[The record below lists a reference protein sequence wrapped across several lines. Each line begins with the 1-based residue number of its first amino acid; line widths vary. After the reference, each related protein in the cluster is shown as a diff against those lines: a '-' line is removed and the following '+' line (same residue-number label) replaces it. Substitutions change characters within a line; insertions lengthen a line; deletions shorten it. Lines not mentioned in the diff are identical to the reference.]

1 MLSWLGEERKRLK
14 ASKFTEAQKAFIRK
28 QGSRPVVLRI
38 SKSSQ
43 QAILDRKSRCAGGIG
58 PNGSG
63 HVARKAATTREFFR
77 KPLARGLVWT
87 FVCGLVLAAIA
98 SFERRA
104 RLDDLTAQS
113 ERLHA
118 VASQRVDQHDAHLTA
133 LSAIAVA
140 GADPRP
146 DLFREVAG
154 AIMRFYP
161 RIVGIALVPLDG
173 QGSALEIGIREAE
186 LRDLIRD
193 AARRSSGAPVL
204 VRYPS
209 DRPAYLIVKRSPNSD
224 AARYGL
230 ALVIDATALLDGDS
244 EFWRGTEAARWLALP
259 DGTPLVG
266 SVERGLAPQFTRAL
280 SSGTQP
286 LELKTAIRMTI
297 ADVLPP
303 GRVALVLAMMALGAL
318 ALRALGRQRA
328 KMRAAEARAELSGLE
343 TRLSHASRVN
353 ALGEMASGMAHELT
367 QPLTAILAQA
377 QAARHLATR
386 GDTDRVAGILED
398 VVGQTRRASAILE
411 RLRTWTR
418 PRERNAEPID
428 LRECIRV
435 AETLLAGQAAE
446 IGARLDVTVPPMPVL
461 VEADRV
467 ELEQVLFNLVRN
479 ALDAVTETAG
489 VREVAIE
496 ASLDGETAVIDV
508 SDTGPGIRADVWDR
522 LFTPF
527 VTTRDN
533 GTGLGLALSHR
544 LVERAGGDLTA
555 IEAGEGARFR
565 VRLPLVRAAREAAE

>member
-1 MLSWLGEERKRLK
+1 MLDPKPRCEDGIVSTGTDHLAKTTVSAREL
-14 ASKFTEAQKAFIRK
+14 
-28 QGSRPVVLRI
+28 LR
-38 SKSSQ
+38 
-43 QAILDRKSRCAGGIG
+43 R
-58 PNGSG
+58 
-63 HVARKAATTREFFR
+63 
-77 KPLARGLVWT
+77 PLARGVAWT
-87 FVCGLVLAAIA
+87 LVCGLVLAAVG
-98 SFERRA
+98 SFERST
-104 RLDDLTAQS
+104 RLADLTVES

-161 RIVGIALVPLDG
+161 RITGISLVPLGG
-173 QGSALEIGIREAE
+173 QDSVLEIGTREAE
-186 LRDLIRD
+186 LRDLVRAA
-193 AARRSSGAPVL
+193 AARSTGGPVL

-230 ALVIDATALLDGDS
+230 ALVIDAAALLDGDS
-244 EFWRGTEAARWLALP
+244 AYWTRPEAARWLALP

-266 SVERGLAPQFTRAL
+266 AAGNGLSPQFTRAL

-286 LELKTAIRMTI
+286 LRLETAIRMTVS
-297 ADVLPP
+297 DVLPP
-303 GRVALVLAMMALGAL
+303 GRVALVLALIAFGAL
-318 ALRALGRQRA
+318 ALRTVGRQRA
-328 KMRAAEARAELSGLE
+328 KVRAAEARAELSGLE

-377 QAARHLATR
+377 QAARHLAAR
-386 GDTDRVAGILED
+386 GEPERVAGILDD

-418 PRERNAEPID
+418 PREREPEKID
-428 LRECIRV
+428 LRACIRV
-435 AETLLAGQAAE
+435 AETLLAGQAADL
-446 IGARLDVTVPPMPVL
+446 GARLDVTVPSTPVA
-461 VEADRV
+461 VAGDRV
-467 ELEQVLFNLVRN
+467 ELEQVLFNLIRN
-479 ALDAVTETAG
+479 ALDSVAESAG
-489 VREVAIE
+489 ARAVAIE
-496 ASLDGETAVIDV
+496 AFLDGELAVIDV
-508 SDTGPGIRADVWDR
+508 SDTGPGIRADVRDR

-527 VTTRDN
+527 VTTRQN

-544 LVERAGGDLTA
+544 LVERAGGDLTVVA
-555 IEAGEGARFR
+555 MREGARFR
-565 VRLPLVRAAREAAE
+565 VSLPLARAAREAAE

>member
-1 MLSWLGEERKRLK
+1 
-14 ASKFTEAQKAFIRK
+14 
-28 QGSRPVVLRI
+28 VL
-38 SKSSQ
+38 
-43 QAILDRKSRCAGGIG
+43 
-58 PNGSG
+58 
-63 HVARKAATTREFFR
+63 
-77 KPLARGLVWT
+77 
-87 FVCGLVLAAIA
+87 VCGLALVALA
-98 SFERRA
+98 SFERSV
-104 RLDDLTAQS
+104 RLADLTAES

-140 GADPRP
+140 GVEQRP

-161 RIVGIALVPLDG
+161 RIIGISLVPLDG
-173 QGSALEIGIREAE
+173 QDGVLEIGSREAD
-186 LRDLIRD
+186 LGDLIRV
-193 AARRSSGAPVL
+193 ATGRSTGAPVL

-209 DRPAYLIVKRSPNSD
+209 ERPAYLMVKRSPNSD

-230 ALVIDATALLDGDS
+230 ALVIDAAALLDGDS
-244 EFWRGTEAARWLALP
+244 AYWTRAEATRWLALP

-266 SVERGLAPQFTRAL
+266 GTGDGRVPQFARAL

-297 ADVLPP
+297 SDILRP
-303 GRVALVLAMMALGAL
+303 GRVALVISLIALGAL
-318 ALRALGRQRA
+318 ALRAIGRQRA
-328 KMRAAEARAELSGLE
+328 LVRAAEARAELSGLE

-377 QAARHLATR
+377 QAARHLSAR
-386 GDTDRVAGILED
+386 GETDRVAGILDD
-398 VVGQTRRASAILE
+398 VVAQTRRASAILE

-418 PRERNAEPID
+418 PRERNSEPID

-446 IGARLDVTVPPMPVL
+446 LGARLNVTVPPTTIL
-461 VEADRV
+461 VNADRV
-467 ELEQVLFNLVRN
+467 ELEQVLFNLMRN
-479 ALDAVTETAG
+479 ALDAVAESTGA
-489 VREVAIE
+489 REVAVD
-496 ASLDGETAVIDV
+496 ASMDEEMALIDV
-508 SDTGPGIRADVWDR
+508 TDTGPGIRPDVRDR

-527 VTTRDN
+527 VTTRQN

-544 LVERAGGDLTA
+544 LVERSGGDLTVV
-555 IEAGEGARFR
+555 EAREGARFR
-565 VRLPLVRAAREAAE
+565 ISLPLARTAREAAE